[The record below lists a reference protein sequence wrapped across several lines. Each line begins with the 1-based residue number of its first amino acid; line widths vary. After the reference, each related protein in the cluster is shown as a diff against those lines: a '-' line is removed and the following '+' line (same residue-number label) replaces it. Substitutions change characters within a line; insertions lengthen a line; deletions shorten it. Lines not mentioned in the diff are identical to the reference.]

1 MKSLKT
7 YLQYLLIAA
16 IGGYFLYFVFKGTN
30 WTEMQEKLAQANY
43 YWITLGMAVAMLSHY
58 VRGARAVMFYEAL
71 GYRVST
77 KNSVLAVL
85 VGYMMNYIIPRGG
98 EVSRCAALYKTD
110 GVPVDKSLGTVV
122 AERAFDLL
130 ILLLLL
136 LLVFVLQFDLLWNFL
151 EERFGSP
158 AAEQQTTGNILNV
171 KTVLLTLVALGGL
184 LFLTFRKRLM
194 QLGIVKKLMQ
204 VVKGFSEGL
213 LSVKKV
219 KKPVL
224 FIVYSCTIWVC
235 YVLMMYFCLFAMQAT
250 SHINFIGCLTIFAI
264 GTIGVVVP
272 APGAGAGTYHFAVM
286 QSLLLFDVPE
296 ADGIAYATIVHGA
309 QMVLLLAFGAVASVL
324 VLLQHKKKSA

>member
-1 MKSLKT
+1 MKSIKT

-30 WTEMQEKLAQANY
+30 WAEMQEKLAQANY

-58 VRGARAVMFYEAL
+58 VRGARAVMFYDAL

-136 LLVFVLQFDLLWNFL
+136 LIVFVLQFDLLWNFL
-151 EERFGSP
+151 NERFGTP
-158 AAEQQTTGNILNV
+158 AAPAEGGSIINV
-171 KTVLLTLVALGGL
+171 KTVLLSLVALGGL

-219 KKPVL
+219 KKTVL

-324 VLLQHKKKSA
+324 VLLQQKKKSA